1 MKSRA
6 KLKQV
11 VPSIVE
17 PTGTPEPVD
26 AAALPVP
33 RLKSVTPDASRDVE
47 PFGALGAQQE
57 IEIDG
62 RRMVF
67 TAQQEIVLRCGKSSI
82 TLTRAGKIIISG
94 EYVVSRSSGV
104 NRIRGGSVQIN

>member
-6 KLKQV
+6 AVKPKSIDSDRKHPM
-11 VPSIVE
+11 PSALSSAESI
-17 PTGTPEPVD
+17 PD
-26 AAALPVP
+26 AAKTDSAKQPEL
-33 RLKSVTPDASRDVE
+33 
-47 PFGALGAQQE
+47 QE
-57 IEIDG
+57 VLVDG
-62 RRMVF
+62 RRITF
-67 TAQQEIVLRCGKSSI
+67 TAETEIVLRCGKSSI